1 MNESC
6 ITIYK
11 CKYKHYNEIGGE
23 LNLANISCV
32 TRRDIFDLFRDGIKE
47 ESLWINEN
55 IYYPYYGRFEILDF
69 LKRLYDLKEI
79 KSKDSRFD
87 NAEDEIAMHT
97 RNRDYSECWVFN
109 DERFLLYEGDDTFL
123 LNFLCEVF
131 HPEVRDEKKDWKM
144 LLDKIN
150 DLLRE
155 DGYELFV
162 SNKLSGREVFDW
174 KFYEKGNDM
183 FIPYS
188 KRTNGNNLDIK
199 LPNQSRY
206 QLFKVMD
213 KYDEDIYLTTET
225 NFNYTQSIKELVYQ
239 DIVQFYQPKHYVD
252 NNLVKINEFN
262 EFKQGT
268 SPFVIFDVI
277 ESFSNHTINYE
288 KFETEI
294 NEILKL
300 NGIAVELKNRRIISL
315 DLAILDE
322 TAKVDEMGLNK
333 LVEAANNL
341 YKDHKYS
348 LAVEKIWDAYER
360 MKTYYSPE
368 LDKKKSANKII
379 KKLSAGNDAYKAL
392 FDKEFMELNSFGN
405 DHCIRHHEKNKIVIE
420 NDLQYK
426 YFYLRCYALV
436 SVVMDLLK

>member
-1 MNESC
+1 
-6 ITIYK
+6 
-11 CKYKHYNEIGGE
+11 
-23 LNLANISCV
+23 
-32 TRRDIFDLFRDGIKE
+32 
-47 ESLWINEN
+47 
-55 IYYPYYGRFEILDF
+55 
-69 LKRLYDLKEI
+69 
-79 KSKDSRFD
+79 
-87 NAEDEIAMHT
+87 MHT

-144 LLDKIN
+144 FLDKIN

-277 ESFSNHTINYE
+277 ESFSNHTTNYE

-379 KKLSAGNDAYKAL
+379 KKLSAGNDAY
-392 FDKEFMELNSFGN
+392 
-405 DHCIRHHEKNKIVIE
+405 
-420 NDLQYK
+420 
-426 YFYLRCYALV
+426 
-436 SVVMDLLK
+436 